1 MRSRTG
7 WLGHGLSHLAGVGL
21 TTLVA
26 GLATAPFALFHFNR
40 FVDYGLLGNMLAVPL
55 TGIWV
60 MPWAIVAFLLMPFG
74 LEGIALTPMGWGVD
88 MVIWIARTV
97 AGLPGAVLLFP
108 PLPLWGLLVASAGG
122 LWLCLWRQPWRLAGA
137 AAIIIGLAAIWLTP
151 RPDIL
156 VDGEGKFFAVRA
168 ADGRLMVS
176 PARGL
181 KIAEQSWLR
190 HDGELEPAPWPM
202 DGASSDG
209 RLRCDALG
217 CIYRAQGMLI
227 ALPRDEAA
235 LAEDCQRADVVLS
248 MVPVRGRCPGARVV
262 VDRFDLW
269 RHGGHAIYL
278 QPDGSVRIETVD
290 AWRGERPWSPPVVP
304 RSSAN

>member
-1 MRSRTG
+1 
-7 WLGHGLSHLAGVGL
+7 
-21 TTLVA
+21 
-26 GLATAPFALFHFNR
+26 
-40 FVDYGLLGNMLAVPL
+40 LLL
-55 TGIWV
+55 
-60 MPWAIVAFLLMPFG
+60 
-74 LEGIALTPMGWGVD
+74 
-88 MVIWIARTV
+88 
-97 AGLPGAVLLFP
+97 
-108 PLPLWGLLVASAGG
+108 ASAGG
-122 LWLCLWRQPWRLAGA
+122 LWLCLWRQAWRLAGV

-176 PARGL
+176 PARGM

-190 HDGELEPAPWPM
+190 HDGQLEPAPWPK
-202 DGASSDG
+202 DGASADG

-217 CIYRAQGMLI
+217 CIYRAAGMLI

-235 LAEDCQRADVVLS
+235 LAEDCQSADVVLS
-248 MVPVRGRCPGARVV
+248 AVPVRGRCPGARVV

-278 QPDGSVRIETVD
+278 QPDGRVRIETVD
-290 AWRGERPWSPPVVP
+290 AWRGERPWSPVAVP
-304 RSSAN
+304 RAK